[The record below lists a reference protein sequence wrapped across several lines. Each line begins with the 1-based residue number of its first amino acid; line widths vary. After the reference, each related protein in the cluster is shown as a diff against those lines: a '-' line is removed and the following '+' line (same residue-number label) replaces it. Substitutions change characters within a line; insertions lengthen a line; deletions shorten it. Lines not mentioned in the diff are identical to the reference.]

1 MVNSGKYP
9 VFGANGVIGRY
20 DKFNHEQSELLV
32 TCRGATCGSVNIS
45 NPKSWITGNAM
56 VIKPIS
62 AEIDRT
68 FLEYFFRGAIDFSK
82 VISGA
87 AQPQIT
93 RQSLSP
99 VLIGYPPLPEQKQI
113 VAILDEAFAGIDAAI
128 ANTEKNLA
136 HARELFESYL
146 NAVFTQKGDGWVEKK
161 LGEVCVLQ
169 RGFDLPKRLRSPG
182 KYPLVSSSGVID
194 FHTEAKVLAPGVATG
209 RSGSIGNVFFMEEDF
224 WPLNTVLYVKEFF
237 GNDPQFIFHLL
248 KKLDLKQYAS
258 GAGVPTL
265 NRNHVHSELVC
276 IPENIDEQRQI
287 VDSLNSLWEETQH
300 LESTYQQKLSALA
313 ELKQSILQKAFAG
326 ELTT

>member
-1 MVNSGKYP
+1 VRQLGEIVKVRWQIKRLGDICKIYQPKTISKKEMVNSGKYP

-146 NAVFTQKGDGWVEKK
+146 
-161 LGEVCVLQ
+161 
-169 RGFDLPKRLRSPG
+169 
-182 KYPLVSSSGVID
+182 
-194 FHTEAKVLAPGVATG
+194 VLAPGVATG